1 MEKDRNKSKKNN
13 KKDKK
18 KISQEQ
24 VWDKIAFKWNE
35 FKTHPSKYAYEFLK
49 NKKGKIL
56 DVGCGSGR
64 NFSVFPY
71 KSEIYGVDFSKNL
84 LNYAR
89 QNAKKIGREVEL
101 KKMQNEIIPYP
112 DNYFD
117 YALCTAVL
125 HCIDSKKKRQ
135 KLIKEIYRVLK
146 PRGEILISV
155 WSRNEKRL
163 KNRPKETYVPWT
175 SAGVKKRYTYIY
187 DKQELLQEIK
197 DAGFKIK
204 KAVEDRE
211 IKVIGKKD

>member
-1 MEKDRNKSKKNN
+1 MKIKDKNIS
-13 KKDKK
+13 KDKK

-35 FKTHPSKYAYEFLK
+35 FKTQPSKYTEEFLK
-49 NKKGKIL
+49 GKKGKIL

-64 NFSVFPY
+64 NFSSFSPDV
-71 KSEIYGVDFSKNL
+71 EIYGVDFSKNL

-89 QNAKKIGREVEL
+89 QNAKKLNKNVKL
-101 KKMQNEIIPYP
+101 KKMKNEIIPYH
-112 DNYFD
+112 DNYFN

-146 PRGEILISV
+146 PEGEVLITV
-155 WSRNEKRL
+155 WSKNQKRL

-187 DKQELLQEIK
+187 NKDELLKEIK

-204 KAVEDRE
+204 KSGEDRN
-211 IKVIGKKD
+211 IKVIGRKY